1 MPVAIYE
8 RAECEEMAGCAVGQA
23 ALAVGSVAVD
33 ETFSEACA
41 AADGTNVFHDGKMS
55 SRRHLR
61 NSWRSSSVA
70 DYPDLKMD
78 SRLLR
83 AKSLAVRRSP
93 S

>member
-41 AADGTNVFHDGKMS
+41 AADGTNVFHDGTNIVPKTCE
-55 SRRHLR
+55 
-61 NSWRSSSVA
+61 
-70 DYPDLKMD
+70 KF
-78 SRLLR
+78 
-83 AKSLAVRRSP
+83 LAQQVYCGLHRF
-93 S
+93 